1 MVDYRFVAGC
11 YDRYVWVGKVHNKKM
26 IIVMNIIISLMGIGA
41 IFLAR
46 HFAFKGTGMGI
57 KSHLFI
63 LALKLLISFFII
75 GSFLLYAEK
84 HLWPIIILSAMTNI
98 IIFHFI
104 EAFVTQVKMLHGRG
118 VDV

>member
-1 MVDYRFVAGC
+1 
-11 YDRYVWVGKVHNKKM
+11 M
-26 IIVMNIIISLMGIGA
+26 IIIMNIIISLMGIGV
-41 IFLAR
+41 IILAR
-46 HFAFKGTGMGI
+46 HFALKGAGMGI

-75 GSFLLYAEK
+75 GLFLLYAEK
-84 HLWPIIILSAMTNI
+84 HFWSIIILSAMTNI

-104 EAFVTQVKMLHGRG
+104 EAFATQEKMLHGRG